1 MCGRFSELYTW
12 SEIHAMY
19 NLVPATPRNL
29 QPRYNVAPTTDI
41 GVVTQD
47 GENLTYSEMRWW
59 LIPSW
64 WKDPMNKVPRSFN
77 ARSETVATSGMF
89 KVPFRR
95 NRCLIPAS
103 GFFEWTGEK
112 GNKQPWYITRKDGT
126 PLTFAGIYDTWLN
139 PETGDH
145 IKSCSIITTDANAFM
160 RDIHNRMP
168 VILEQQHWREWL
180 AEPRQDLL
188 KPANDNLLQAWKVS
202 PNVNS
207 SRYQGDDTTVPI
219 KTDLLDG
226 L

>member
-1 MCGRFSELYTW
+1 
-12 SEIHAMY
+12 
-19 NLVPATPRNL
+19 
-29 QPRYNVAPTTDI
+29 
-41 GVVTQD
+41 
-47 GENLTYSEMRWW
+47 
-59 LIPSW
+59 
-64 WKDPMNKVPRSFN
+64 
-77 ARSETVATSGMF
+77 MF

-112 GNKQPWYITRKDGT
+112 GNKQPWYIARKDGT
-126 PLTFAGIYDTWLN
+126 PLTFAGIYDTWRN

-160 RDIHNRMP
+160 SQIHIRMP
-168 VILEQQHWREWL
+168 VILEEQHWREWL
-180 AEPRQDLL
+180 AELRQDLL

-219 KTDLLDG
+219 KTDQTLWQALYRLLTQQRHG
-226 L
+226 LPLTYLE